1 MNVSAMSG
9 RLNTCDQRIA
19 RWPWRSGV
27 REPRRGGT
35 SKRRGCRA
43 TVRARGYHVK
53 ATSLPRPSCEG
64 DESAPHS
71 SRRRRSCLSHTARSR
86 GWRARSGVAAR
97 LETGLP
103 RAPAPAAAT
112 GVCAPSTRGAS
123 VARPKAYA
131 SSKSPASLQS
141 PSSTSTICT
150 GRVGA
155 RRVAHGPTGASLTY
169 VGLLARGASHQ
180 TTKGNLTK
188 MARHSLVRPPNATA
202 LCDPLNWGGPT
213 IKGKPPGR
221 RLSATSTLSRAV
233 DTGMCLHGQQQVT
246 PTVEYAEHT
255 TTSTAGSWHT
265 RRPRRPGPREPA
277 ADGTLGPASPRRGG
291 APACA

>member
-1 MNVSAMSG
+1 MNVSAISG

-155 RRVAHGPTGASLTY
+155 RRVAHGPTGASLSY

-180 TTKGNLTK
+180 TTKLRQLAK

-221 RLSATSTLSRAV
+221 RLSATSTLSPLPPARGASS
-233 DTGMCLHGQQQVT
+233 
-246 PTVEYAEHT
+246 A
-255 TTSTAGSWHT
+255 AG
-265 RRPRRPGPREPA
+265 A
-277 ADGTLGPASPRRGG
+277 AGG
-291 APACA
+291 ASVPMLVVAIAGPTHTEPRCATGGAAAAKASSCARDGRRWRLWR